1 MWHSLDE
8 NATLERAFGLHNSE
22 TTLFGAVSN
31 QTAKSMNP
39 RSGSVETSFTVT

>member
-1 MWHSLDE
+1 MKTPLWNVLS
-8 NATLERAFGLHNSE
+8 AYTNSE
-22 TTLFGAVSN
+22 TPLFGAVRN